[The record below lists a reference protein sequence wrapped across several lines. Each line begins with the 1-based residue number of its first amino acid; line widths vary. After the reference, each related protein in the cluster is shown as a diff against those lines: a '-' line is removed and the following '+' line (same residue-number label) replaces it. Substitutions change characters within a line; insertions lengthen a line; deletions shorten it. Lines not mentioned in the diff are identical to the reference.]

1 MSERESKRPSLPARK
16 ECAEFKDAVEK
27 FGKRG
32 PAETWPNCI
41 ESEYS
46 SSKPPQSGYRGR
58 HRLLCQFRHPPK
70 SFSACRVHDPANSG
84 SMPKMEFFNSIQEK
98 RINQKSLRYKRIRL
112 Y

>member
-46 SSKPPQSGYRGR
+46 SSKPAPVGLPWAPSTS
-58 HRLLCQFRHPPK
+58 L
-70 SFSACRVHDPANSG
+70 SISAPSQIFFCLSRPRPRKFWLDAENGVFQQYPRKAYQPEIPA
-84 SMPKMEFFNSIQEK
+84 I
-98 RINQKSLRYKRIRL
+98 
-112 Y
+112 